1 MPFLKRLPWLSL
13 TLLLLTYIIFGW
25 LLARSKTQP
34 ILWLVFAIATV
45 LFISSL
51 TIPFSKVSDYSVSLF
66 RSNIKSFGVTVLG
79 AFLFFLI
86 LARFRL
92 FLDILVMIAAA
103 ILVRID
109 FLVAGF
115 NQAQIFLITTTF
127 SFTGLALGALVEK
140 LMSQYGLILSN

>member
-1 MPFLKRLPWLSL
+1 MPFLKRLPWPSL

-25 LLARSKTQP
+25 LLAKSKTQP
-34 ILWLVFAIATV
+34 ILWLVFAIVTV
-45 LFISSL
+45 LFIAGL

-66 RSNIKSFGVTVLG
+66 RSNLMSFGVTVFG

-103 ILVRID
+103 MLVRID
-109 FLVAGF
+109 FQYAGF
-115 NQAQIFLITTTF
+115 NQCQVFWITNTF
-127 SFTGLALGALVEK
+127 SFIGLALGALVEK
-140 LMSQYGLILSN
+140 LMLQYGLIL

>member
-45 LFISSL
+45 LFIASL

-66 RSNIKSFGVTVLG
+66 RSNLKSFGVTVLG

-92 FLDILVMIAAA
+92 FLDILVMVAAA
-103 ILVRID
+103 MLVRID
-109 FLVAGF
+109 FQVAAF
-115 NQAQIFLITTTF
+115 NQSQVFWITTTF
-127 SFTGLALGALVEK
+127 SLTGLAVGALVEK
-140 LMSQYGLILSN
+140 LMSQYGLILLN

>member
-66 RSNIKSFGVTVLG
+66 RSNIKSFGVTILG

-109 FLVAGF
+109 FLAAGF
-115 NQAQIFLITTTF
+115 NQAQIFWITTTF

>member
-13 TLLLLTYIIFGW
+13 TLLLLTYIVFGW

-45 LFISSL
+45 FFIASL
-51 TIPFSKVSDYSVSLF
+51 TIPFSKVSDYSISLF
-66 RSNIKSFGVTVLG
+66 RSNLRSFGVTVFG

-92 FLDILVMIAAA
+92 FLDILVIIAASM
-103 ILVRID
+103 LVRID
-109 FLVAGF
+109 FQAAGF
-115 NQAQIFLITTTF
+115 NQGQVFWITTTF
-127 SFTGLALGALVEK
+127 SLIGLALGALVEK
-140 LMSQYGLILSN
+140 LMSQYGLIL